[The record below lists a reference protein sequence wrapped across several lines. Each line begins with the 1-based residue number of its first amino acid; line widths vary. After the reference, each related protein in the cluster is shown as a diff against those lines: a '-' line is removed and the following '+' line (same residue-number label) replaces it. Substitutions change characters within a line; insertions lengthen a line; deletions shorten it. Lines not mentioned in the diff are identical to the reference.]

1 MHSPVEVL
9 DREASLAALS
19 AALDRT
25 RSGAGQVVLVAG
37 EAGIGKTTV
46 VRSFLAGLPP
56 QVHAFDGVCDDLVTP
71 RPLGPFHDIGRQL
84 GGELGTLLR
93 EGATPERVQH
103 ALLDVLGRLPP
114 PLVLVLEDLH
124 WADEATLDVV
134 TFLGRRISERSLLL
148 VLTYRD
154 DELDANH
161 PLTRALASL
170 PPRHVATEQLRPL
183 SPAAVEVLAAG
194 RDVDAPRLHAVTG
207 GNPFYVTEV
216 LAGSETGL
224 PPTVAFA
231 VMARVGQ
238 LPEPTRLLLQLL
250 SLIPTRVDTRVV
262 AALEPQW
269 QAVLA
274 PAEASGMI
282 ELRGSALSFRH
293 DLARQAVAQQTS
305 RIVAQGGHT
314 RILAAL
320 TALDADPAE
329 LVHHAER
336 AGDHETVART
346 APVAAVA
353 AHAAAAHRE
362 AVAHYERALALEDR
376 LDRRHAGELWLGLA
390 RARMAAERSEVE
402 ALDAAH
408 RAVAIAREQADDP
421 TLGRALAATA
431 RIASWAG
438 DNRQADELAT
448 EAIDL
453 LRPLG
458 PSSACAQAMAA
469 SAYVAL
475 AQWDAAAAGSWA
487 SQAEEMAREVDDPR
501 TAALA
506 RTFHGVVDITVSG
519 RASRLEQGI
528 ADAEELGD
536 RMTVV
541 EGLMAATTAF
551 AIRRS
556 HASALEYADRALAV
570 AAAHEFTGWG
580 VYVRTVRAQVLFET
594 GRWEETDAELDET
607 FATMSTN
614 GWTRA
619 AALIVR
625 GRLGVRR
632 GEPAARD
639 DLEQAWRL
647 VGGSG
652 VLQLCV
658 PAATALAEL
667 LWLEDRLDRAPPELL
682 EVAARPDAGRW
693 PAVAGELGVWLQRA
707 GADPGDVEVMSHP
720 HRLLLQGRS
729 ADAASAWER
738 IGCVYEAAEAAVLA
752 EDPTSIVAGLRVL
765 DELGAAPLARLARRR
780 LRSMGERVPR
790 GPQPETRG
798 HPAGLTPRQAE
809 VLELLAT
816 GATNGQIA
824 EQLVLSVRT
833 VDHHVA
839 AVLQRLGVASRQDAA
854 RRARE
859 LASR

>member
-1 MHSPVEVL
+1 MRSPVEVL
-9 DREASLAALS
+9 DREVSLAAFS

-25 RSGAGQVVLVAG
+25 RSGAGQVMLVAG
-37 EAGIGKTTV
+37 EAGIGKTTL
-46 VRSFLAGLPP
+46 VRSFLAGLAP
-56 QVHAFDGVCDDLVTP
+56 QVHAFGGVCDDLVTP
-71 RPLGPFHDIGRQL
+71 RPFGPFHDIGRQL

-93 EGATPERVQH
+93 DGAAPENVHH
-103 ALLDVLGRLPP
+103 ALLDALGHLPP

-154 DELDANH
+154 DALDGNH
-161 PLTRALASL
+161 PLIRMLASL
-170 PPRHVATEQLRPL
+170 PPRHVATQQLEPL
-183 SPAAVEVLAAG
+183 TPAAVAALAAG
-194 RDVDAPRLHAVTG
+194 RDIDAPRLHAVTG

-216 LAGSETGL
+216 LAGSGSGL

-238 LPEPTRLLLQLL
+238 LPEPTRVLLQLL

-262 AALEPQW
+262 AALEPEW
-269 QAVLA
+269 QTVLA

-282 ELRGSALSFRH
+282 ELRGTTLAFRH
-293 DLARQAVAQQTS
+293 DLARQAVAQQTP
-305 RIVAQGGHT
+305 RIIARGGHA

-336 AGDHETVART
+336 AGDRETVAHA
-346 APVAAVA
+346 APIAAVA

-408 RAVAIAREQADDP
+408 RAIAIARDQTDDLA
-421 TLGRALAATA
+421 LGRALAATA

-438 DNRQADELAT
+438 DNRRADELAR

-458 PSSACAQAMAA
+458 ASPACAQAMTT

-475 AQWDAAAAGSWA
+475 AQWDAAGAASWA
-487 SQAEEMAREVDDPR
+487 TQAEAMAREVEDAR

-506 RTFHGVVDITVSG
+506 GTFQGVVDISVSG
-519 RASRLEQGI
+519 ATTRLEQGI
-528 ADAEELGD
+528 AAATELGD

-551 AIRRS
+551 ATRRS
-556 HASALEYADRALAV
+556 HATALEYADRALAV
-570 AAAHEFTGWG
+570 AAAHEYTGWG
-580 VYVRTVRAQVLFET
+580 VYVRMVRAQVLFEA
-594 GRWEETDAELDET
+594 GRWEEADAELHEAFT
-607 FATMSTN
+607 TMSTN
-614 GWTRA
+614 GWARA

-625 GRLGVRR
+625 GRLRARR
-632 GEPAARD
+632 GEPAARE

-652 VLQLCV
+652 VLQLCI

-667 LWLEDRLDRAPPELL
+667 RWLDGRLDRPPPELL
-682 EVAARPDAGRW
+682 AVAARPDAGRW

-707 GADPGDVEVMSHP
+707 GAEPGDVEVMAHP
-720 HRLLLQGRS
+720 HRLLVQGRP
-729 ADAASAWER
+729 AEAAAAWER
-738 IGCVYEAAEAAVLA
+738 IGCVYEAAEAAILTD
-752 EDPTSIVAGLRVL
+752 DPASIVAGLGVL
-765 DELGAAPLARLARRR
+765 DQLGAVPLARLARRR

-790 GPQPETRG
+790 GPQPETRE
-798 HPAGLTPRQAE
+798 HPAGLTRRQAE

-816 GATNGQIA
+816 GATNVQIA

-833 VDHHVA
+833 VDHHVGA
-839 AVLQRLGVASRQDAA
+839 ILQRLGVASRQHAALAA
-854 RRARE
+854 REFAGR
-859 LASR
+859 